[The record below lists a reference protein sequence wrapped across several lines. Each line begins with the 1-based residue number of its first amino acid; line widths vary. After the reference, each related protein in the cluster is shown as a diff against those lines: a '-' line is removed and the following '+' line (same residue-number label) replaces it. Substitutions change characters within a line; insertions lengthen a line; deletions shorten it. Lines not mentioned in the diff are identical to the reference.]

1 MIQHRM
7 QQVNPLVRIR
17 LTHPKELSLHLLNG
31 ILFRIR
37 QNEKQFVCARGQW
50 TGVICRVTAI
60 RARLPINRTLIHV
73 GHKRLLK
80 MGQQGLKFGFRQAS
94 QCS

>member
-31 ILFRIR
+31 ILFHVG
-37 QNEKQFVCARGQW
+37 QNEQQFVRARGQW
-50 TGVICRVTAI
+50 TGAIGRVTATC
-60 RARLPINRTLIHV
+60 ARLSINRTLIHV

-80 MGQQGLKFGFRQAS
+80 MGQQGLKFGFRESGQ
-94 QCS
+94 